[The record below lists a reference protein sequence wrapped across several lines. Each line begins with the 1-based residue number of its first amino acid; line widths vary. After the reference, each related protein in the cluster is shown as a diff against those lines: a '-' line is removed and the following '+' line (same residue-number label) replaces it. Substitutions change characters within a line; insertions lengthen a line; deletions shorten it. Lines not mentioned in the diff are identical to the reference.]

1 VTRRRS
7 HLPDLRCRADI
18 DVLVR
23 RFYERALGDAEL
35 APVFDVLGVVGLDE
49 HLVVVGDFWEQILFR
64 TTRYDG
70 AFIPVHRAL
79 HGHHGLTSARFER
92 WLALWTENVD
102 ALFAGANA
110 DRAKIK
116 ADAMA
121 RSLARSLGAGVS

>member
-1 VTRRRS
+1 M
-7 HLPDLRCRADI
+7 
-18 DVLVR
+18 VR
-23 RFYERALGDAEL
+23 RFYERATADPLL
-35 APVFDVLGVVGLDE
+35 APVFDVLAVVGLDE

-92 WLALWTENVD
+92 WLALWIENVD
-102 ALFAGANA
+102 ALFAGTNA

-116 ADAMA
+116 AEAMA
-121 RSLARSLGAGVS
+121 RSLARSLKVDMS

>member
-1 VTRRRS
+1 MTCRRS
-7 HLPDLRCRADI
+7 HLPDLSCRADI

-23 RFYERALGDAEL
+23 RFYERALADAVL
-35 APVFDVLGVVGLDE
+35 APVFDVLAVVGLDE
-49 HLVVVGDFWEQILFR
+49 HLVVVADFWEQILFR

-79 HGHHGLTSARFER
+79 HGHHGLTSARFQR
-92 WLALWTENVD
+92 WLTLWTENVD

-121 RSLARSLGAGVS
+121 RSLARSLGVGMS

>member
-1 VTRRRS
+1 MTCRRS

-23 RFYERALGDAEL
+23 RFYERALSDAAL
-35 APVFDVLGVVGLDE
+35 APVFDVLAVVGLDE

-102 ALFAGANA
+102 AHFAGANA

-121 RSLARSLGAGVS
+121 RSLARSLGVGMS